1 MCFYYAITKKNAK
14 LLVDKGII
22 KEKQLELFTDHFL
35 VNGFEHPA
43 MPVITD
49 KNPDE
54 ISLFRWGF
62 VPSTVKSE
70 AGAAEILKR
79 YNTLNAHSDR
89 ISESKLYG
97 EAVRNNR
104 CLVLCS
110 GFFEWR
116 KVKGKKVPYY
126 ISLKDDSL
134 FAFAGIWSDWIDELG
149 EQHGT
154 YAILTVEAN
163 ELLAQVHNIK
173 KRMPLILP
181 PDQAKQW
188 LNLDLSAEEIK
199 DILKPIASESLKAH
213 TVNQFLSIPQNERK
227 KPEII
232 AYYNYPG
239 VDEIVLDKLK
249 RNEEDNASQ
258 LMLDL

>member
-1 MCFYYAITKKNAK
+1 M
-14 LLVDKGII
+14 GII
-22 KEKQLELFTDHFL
+22 KEKQLELFADHFL

-49 KNPDE
+49 EMPTE
-54 ISLFRWGF
+54 ISFFRWGF
-62 VPSTVKSE
+62 VPSTVRSE
-70 AGAAEILKR
+70 ADAATILKR

-89 ISESKLYG
+89 IFDSKLYG
-97 EAVRNNR
+97 EAVRNKR

-134 FAFAGIWSDWIDELG
+134 FAFAGIWSRWTDEQG
-149 EQHGT
+149 EEYGT
-154 YAILTVEAN
+154 YSIITVDAN
-163 ELLAQVHNIK
+163 ELLAEIHNTK
-173 KRMPLILP
+173 KRMPLMLS
-181 PDQAKQW
+181 PDNAKKW
-188 LNLDLSAEEIK
+188 ISTSISAEEIRS
-199 DILKPIASESLKAH
+199 IVKPIASESLKAH
-213 TVNQFLSIPQNERK
+213 TVNQFLSTTKNERSN
-227 KPEII
+227 PGII

-239 VDEIVLDKLK
+239 VDEIVLDRLK
-249 RNEEDNASQ
+249 RDDDRNASQ

>member
-14 LLVDKGII
+14 SLVAKGII

-43 MPVITD
+43 MPVITGEMP
-49 KNPDE
+49 NE
-54 ISLFRWGF
+54 ISFFRWGF
-62 VPSTVKSE
+62 VPNTVRTE
-70 AGAAEILKR
+70 ASAAEILKR

-89 ISESKLYG
+89 IFESKLYG

-126 ISLKDDSL
+126 ISLNDDSL
-134 FAFAGIWSDWIDELG
+134 FAFAGIWSNWVDELG
-149 EQHGT
+149 EVHGT

-163 ELLAQVHNIK
+163 ELLAQVHNVK
-173 KRMPLILP
+173 KRMPLILT

-188 LNLDLSAEEIK
+188 LNFDLSTEIIK

-213 TVNQFLSIPQNERK
+213 TVNQFLSTPQNERNN
-227 KPEII
+227 PEII

-239 VDEIVLDKLK
+239 VDEIVLEKLQEPN
-249 RNEEDNASQ
+249 NESGKQ
-258 LMLDL
+258 LLFDF

>member
-14 LLVDKGII
+14 SLVAKGII

-43 MPVITD
+43 MPVITGEM
-49 KNPDE
+49 PTE
-54 ISLFRWGF
+54 ISFFRWGF
-62 VPSTVKSE
+62 VPKTVKTE
-70 AGAAEILKR
+70 ASAAEILKR
-79 YNTLNAHSDR
+79 YNTLNAHCDR
-89 ISESKLYG
+89 IFDSKLYG

-126 ISLKDDSL
+126 ISLNDDSL
-134 FAFAGIWSDWIDELG
+134 FAFAGIWSSWVDELG
-149 EQHGT
+149 EVHGT

-163 ELLAQVHNIK
+163 ELLAQVHNVK
-173 KRMPLILP
+173 KRMPLILTP
-181 PDQAKQW
+181 NQAKQW
-188 LNLDLSAEEIK
+188 LKMDLSAEEIK
-199 DILKPIASESLKAH
+199 EILKPIASESLKAH
-213 TVNQFLSIPQNERK
+213 TVKQFLSTPQNERSN
-227 KPEII
+227 PEII

-239 VDEIVLDKLK
+239 IDKIVLDKLK
-249 RNEEDNASQ
+249 RDGEGKANQ
-258 LMLDL
+258 LILDL